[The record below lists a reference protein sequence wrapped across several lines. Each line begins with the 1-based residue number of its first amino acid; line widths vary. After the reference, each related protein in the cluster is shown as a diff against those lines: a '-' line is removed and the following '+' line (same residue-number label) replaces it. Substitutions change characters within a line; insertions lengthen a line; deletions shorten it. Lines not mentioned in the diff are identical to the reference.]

1 MTSIAVMPPSA
12 SASSTPTIA
21 GKALYL
27 ELVNNPD
34 APTGSLGYW
43 YKGGVRQIIIFPEH
57 LDAVGKVQP
66 PQLWER
72 VVSAH
77 SPRSQWNHEYL
88 NRLTK
93 KPDAETLANSTDY
106 HFSYDTYT
114 TDEVSAMTDREKH
127 EAYKFTLDQ
136 RLKGYFV
143 DTYSA
148 TDEAGERIQAVA
160 QLWVLRDSKPLAIEV
175 TDEELSQVRSY
186 TTPQSAIRR
195 IQKARLGAG
204 FPEKIA

>member
-1 MTSIAVMPPSA
+1 MTSIATMPPSA

-34 APTGSLGYW
+34 APSGSLGYW

-57 LDAVGKVQP
+57 TDAVGKIQP

-77 SPRSQWNHEYL
+77 SPRSQWNHEPL
-88 NRLTK
+88 SRLTK

-106 HFSYDTYT
+106 HFSFDTYNA
-114 TDEVSAMTDREKH
+114 DEVSAMTDREKH
-127 EAYKFTLDQ
+127 EPYKFTLNEK
-136 RLKGYFV
+136 LKPYFV
-143 DTYSA
+143 YTYST
-148 TDEAGERIQAVA
+148 TDEAGARIPAPA
-160 QLWVLRDSKPLAIEV
+160 
-175 TDEELSQVRSY
+175 
-186 TTPQSAIRR
+186 
-195 IQKARLGAG
+195 
-204 FPEKIA
+204 